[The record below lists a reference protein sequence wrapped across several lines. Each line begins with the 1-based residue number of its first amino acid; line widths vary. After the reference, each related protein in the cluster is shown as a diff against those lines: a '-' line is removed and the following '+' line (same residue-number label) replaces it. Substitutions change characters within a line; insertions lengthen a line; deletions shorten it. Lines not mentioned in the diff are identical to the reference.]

1 VNIRAKIYGGMP
13 LNEEPLLPAKNP
25 RGAKVETLDSVSVP
39 REQPKLR
46 PNSRSADRHRLA
58 DESVRVTYRGRKH
71 EAQLINLSGG
81 GAMLNAG
88 FRPKLWDRVDLHLGE
103 HGTVE
108 CAVRWL
114 RGDRIGLEFAHE
126 TQLDCTAD
134 ELASVLREVIARTF
148 PDVTFE
154 SLTLE
159 ELDAVAQPRGSPE
172 EHRNEARHPL
182 IWSGLLHHNYQS
194 TPVRVRNISSTG
206 AMIECSEP
214 VTVGA
219 EPVLELNDE
228 AVVSA
233 TVQWT
238 VGDQVGLRFHT
249 PFDMHLLGRSK
260 PEVAPAKW
268 MRPAYL
274 QSGAENADSPWDP
287 RWKRLSVNELNQEL
301 EGFLRH

>member
-1 VNIRAKIYGGMP
+1 MNIRAKIFGGMP
-13 LNEEPLLPAKNP
+13 LNEDPLLQAKSP
-25 RGAKVETLDSVSVP
+25 RGAKLDALDSVSVA
-39 REQPKLR
+39 REEPKLR
-46 PNSRSADRHRLA
+46 PNSRSADRHRLTN
-58 DESVRVTYRGRKH
+58 ETVRVTYRGRKH

-81 GAMLNAG
+81 GAMLNAD
-88 FRPKLWDRVDLHLGE
+88 FSPKLWDRVDLHLGE

-114 RGDRIGLEFAHE
+114 RGDRVGLEFAHE
-126 TQLDCTAD
+126 TRLECTAD
-134 ELASVLREVIARTF
+134 ELASVLREVITRTF
-148 PDVTFE
+148 PDVTFD
-154 SLTLE
+154 SRSLE
-159 ELDAVAQPRGSPE
+159 ELEPAAPSAPSTG
-172 EHRNEARHPL
+172 EHRGETRHPL

-214 VTVGA
+214 VAVGA

-228 AVVSA
+228 ATISA
-233 TVQWT
+233 TVQWS

-274 QSGAENADSPWDP
+274 QSGAEKAESPWDP
-287 RWKRLSVNELNQEL
+287 RWKRLSINELNQEL

>member
-1 VNIRAKIYGGMP
+1 VNIRAKIFGGTP
-13 LNEEPLLPAKNP
+13 LSEQPLLQAKGP
-25 RGAKVETLDSVSVP
+25 RGPKVDGLESVSVP
-39 REQPKLR
+39 REEPKFR
-46 PNSRSADRHRLA
+46 QDSRGGDRHRLS
-58 DESVRVTYRGRKH
+58 DESVRITYRGRKH
-71 EAQLINLSGG
+71 DAQLVNLSGG

-88 FRPKLWDRVDLHLGE
+88 FRPRLWDRIDLHLGE
-103 HGTVE
+103 HGTIE

-126 TQLDCTAD
+126 TRLDCTAD
-134 ELASVLREVIARTF
+134 ELSSIMREVIARSF

-154 SLTLE
+154 SQSVE
-159 ELDAVAQPRGSPE
+159 ELEAADIPQPSSE
-172 EHRNEARHPL
+172 EHRSEARHPL
-182 IWSGLLHHNYQS
+182 IWAGLLHHNYQS

-214 VTVGA
+214 VAAGA

-228 AVVSA
+228 AMISA
-233 TVQWT
+233 TVQWS

-249 PFDMHLLGRSK
+249 PFDMQLLGRSK
-260 PEVAPAKW
+260 PELAPATW
-268 MRPAYL
+268 VRPSYL
-274 QSGAENADSPWDP
+274 QSGAEEADSPWDP

>member
-1 VNIRAKIYGGMP
+1 MNIRAKIFGGMP
-13 LNEEPLLPAKNP
+13 LNEDPLLQAKSP
-25 RGAKVETLDSVSVP
+25 RGAKMDCLDSVSVP
-39 REQPKLR
+39 REEPKLR
-46 PNSRSADRHRLA
+46 QDSRSGDRHRLSN
-58 DESVRVTYRGRKH
+58 ESVRVTYRGRNH
-71 EAQLINLSGG
+71 EAQLVNLSGG

-88 FRPKLWDRVDLHLGE
+88 FKPRLWDRVDLHLGE

-114 RGDRIGLEFAHE
+114 RGDRVGLEFAHE
-126 TQLDCTAD
+126 TRLDCTAD

-154 SLTLE
+154 SQTVEKLEPAAASAASSE
-159 ELDAVAQPRGSPE
+159 ELRS
-172 EHRNEARHPL
+172 EARHPL
-182 IWSGLLHHNYQS
+182 IWSGVLHYNYQS

-214 VTVGA
+214 VALGA

-228 AVVSA
+228 ATISA

-238 VGDQVGLRFHT
+238 VGDQVGLHFHT
-249 PFDMHLLGRSK
+249 PFDMQLLGRSK

-268 MRPAYL
+268 VRPAYL
-274 QSGAENADSPWDP
+274 QSSADKGDSPWDP

>member
-1 VNIRAKIYGGMP
+1 MNIRAKIYGGVP
-13 LNEEPLLPAKNP
+13 LNDEPLLPAKSR
-25 RGAKVETLDSVSVP
+25 RGTKVDGLDSVSVP
-39 REQPKLR
+39 REEPKLR

-58 DESVRVTYRGRKH
+58 NESVRVTYRGRKH
-71 EAQLINLSGG
+71 EAQLVNLSGG

-88 FRPKLWDRVDLHLGE
+88 FKPRLWDRVDLHLGE

-114 RGDRIGLEFAHE
+114 RDDRVGLEFAHE
-126 TQLDCTAD
+126 TRLECTAD

-148 PDVTFE
+148 PGATFD
-154 SLTLE
+154 SRKVE
-159 ELDAVAQPRGSPE
+159 EMEPTAASEFASE
-172 EHRNEARHPL
+172 EHRSEARHPL

-194 TPVRVRNISSTG
+194 TPVRVRNISGTG
-206 AMIECSEP
+206 AMIECAEP
-214 VTVGA
+214 VAVGA

-228 AVVSA
+228 ATISA

-268 MRPAYL
+268 MRPTYL
-274 QSGAENADSPWDP
+274 QSGTETADSPWDP

>member
-1 VNIRAKIYGGMP
+1 MNIRAKIFGGMP
-13 LNEEPLLPAKNP
+13 LNEDPLLQAKSP
-25 RGAKVETLDSVSVP
+25 RGAKLDALDSVSVA
-39 REQPKLR
+39 RGEPKLR
-46 PNSRSADRHRLA
+46 PNSRSADRHRLTN
-58 DESVRVTYRGRKH
+58 ETVRVTYRGRKH

-81 GAMLNAG
+81 GAMLNAD
-88 FRPKLWDRVDLHLGE
+88 FSPKLWDRVDLHLGE

-114 RGDRIGLEFAHE
+114 RGDRVGLEFAHE
-126 TQLDCTAD
+126 TRLECTAD
-134 ELASVLREVIARTF
+134 ELASVLREVITRTF
-148 PDVTFE
+148 PDVTFD
-154 SLTLE
+154 SRSLE
-159 ELDAVAQPRGSPE
+159 ELEPAAPSAPSTG
-172 EHRNEARHPL
+172 EHRGEARHPL

-214 VTVGA
+214 VAVGA

-228 AVVSA
+228 ATISA
-233 TVQWT
+233 TVQWS

-274 QSGAENADSPWDP
+274 QSGAEKAESPWDP
-287 RWKRLSVNELNQEL
+287 RWKRLSINELNQEL

>member
-1 VNIRAKIYGGMP
+1 MNIRAKIYGGRP
-13 LNEEPLLPAKNP
+13 LNEDPLLQAKSP
-25 RGAKVETLDSVSVP
+25 RGAKMDCLDSVSVS
-39 REQPKLR
+39 REEPKLR
-46 PNSRSADRHRLA
+46 QDSRSADRHRLSN
-58 DESVRVTYRGRKH
+58 ESVRVTYRGRKH
-71 EAQLINLSGG
+71 EAQLVNLSGG

-88 FRPKLWDRVDLHLGE
+88 FTPRLWDRVDLHLGE

-126 TQLDCTAD
+126 TRLECTAD

-148 PDVTFE
+148 PDATFDSRRPDE
-154 SLTLE
+154 PE
-159 ELDAVAQPRGSPE
+159 PVAAPQSSSE
-172 EHRNEARHPL
+172 EHRSEARHPL

-214 VTVGA
+214 VAVGA
-219 EPVLELNDE
+219 EPVLELNDQ
-228 AVVSA
+228 ATISA

-249 PFDMHLLGRSK
+249 PFDMRLLGRSK
-260 PEVAPAKW
+260 PEVTPTKW

-274 QSGAENADSPWDP
+274 QSGAEKADSPWAP
-287 RWKRLSVNELNQEL
+287 RWTRRSVNEVTQEL
-301 EGFLRH
+301 DGFLRH